1 MSTTTLIRP
10 DRRSARS
17 GTDVRPSAD
26 RYTAPR
32 RFDVHQIERFEEW
45 VADRRRRVEIDL
57 GETTFLDMAAL
68 DAIER
73 AASRLGSRFI
83 IAATSPAVV
92 LTFEI
97 AEQLR
102 GGASLE
108 LAA

>member
-10 DRRSARS
+10 DSRPARV
-17 GTDVRPSAD
+17 GAAPRPSAD
-26 RYTAPR
+26 RYTAPH

-45 VADRRRRVEIDL
+45 VAARRGRVEIDL
-57 GETTFLDMAAL
+57 GGTTFLDMAAL

-73 AASRLGSRFI
+73 AASRLGAGFI